1 MGTAPLERFAVR
13 SVLAIAAILMS
24 GICLAADRPHVIV
37 VVGAE
42 GTPEY
47 GAKFR
52 EWAQRWESAAKKGQA
67 TTISIGASEEN
78 ESDRSRL
85 QTALKDASQGTS
97 PLWVIFIGHGT
108 FDGKTA
114 KFNLRGEDIAA
125 GELAQWL
132 QPLERPIA
140 IANCSSCSGGF
151 LAELSGK
158 DRVVITATKSG
169 HEYNFA
175 RFGDY
180 LSAAIADP
188 NCDLDK
194 DDQTSLLEAFLF
206 ASSQVREFYSS
217 NSRLA
222 TEHSLIDDNG
232 DRQGTPADWFKGLK
246 PTKAAK
252 GGAALEGDLAR
263 MFVLVPNPQEET
275 LSEETRARRD
285 ELEKQLADLRRR
297 KETLDEAAYFS
308 ELERLLV
315 ELARLAKTAAK

>member
-1 MGTAPLERFAVR
+1 MGAAPLERSAMR
-13 SVLAIAAILMS
+13 SVLALAVILIS
-24 GICLAADRPHVIV
+24 GVCFAADRPDVIV

-47 GAKFR
+47 GTKFR

-67 TTISIGASEEN
+67 TAITIGTGNDS
-78 ESDRSRL
+78 ESDRTRL
-85 QTALKDASQGTS
+85 EGALKEASPGKS
-97 PLWVIFIGHGT
+97 PLWLILIGHGT

-114 KFNLRGEDIAA
+114 KFNLRGDDISAS
-125 GELAQWL
+125 ELALWL
-132 QPLERPIA
+132 QPIERPIA

-169 HEYNFA
+169 HEYNFT
-175 RFGDY
+175 RLGDY
-180 LSAAIADP
+180 LSTAIADP
-188 NCDLDK
+188 SCDLDK

-206 ASSQVREFYSS
+206 ASSQVREYYSS

-232 DRQGTPADWFKGLK
+232 DHLGTPADWFKGLK

-252 GGAALEGDLAR
+252 GGASLDGDLAR
-263 MFVLVPNPQEET
+263 TFVLIPNAQEER

-297 KETLDEAAYFS
+297 KDMLDEVAYFV

-315 ELARLAKTAAK
+315 ELARLSEVSTK